1 MLIGATK
8 SSLALV
14 LIALTLCA
22 CTAVRSHTID
32 KDASYV
38 EEDLEAT
45 PLGRLAQE
53 LSARQGSFEVG
64 IPVAR
69 PRPQCIGL
77 AAVHGGERRTHAGC
91 AVFSCGRT
99 TEPAGCSSS
108 A

>member
-32 KDASYV
+32 KDASYA

-53 LSARQGSFEVG
+53 LSAGKEASKSGFLLLDRGHNALAWRLFMAENA
-64 IPVAR
+64 AR
-69 PRPQCIGL
+69 TLDAQYFLWKNDR
-77 AAVHGGERRTHAGC
+77 AGRL
-91 AVFSCGRT
+91 FL
-99 TEPAGCSSS
+99 
-108 A
+108 